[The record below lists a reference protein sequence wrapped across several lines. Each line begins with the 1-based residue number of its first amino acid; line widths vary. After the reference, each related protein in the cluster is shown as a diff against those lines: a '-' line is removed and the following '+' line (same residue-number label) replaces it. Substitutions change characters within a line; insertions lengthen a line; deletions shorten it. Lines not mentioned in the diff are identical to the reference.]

1 MFKKSDTDYPQPETT
16 TSTNPPRSNVAE
28 PRKEGAT
35 IGPSIAIK
43 GDLSG
48 DEDLIIQGRVEG
60 KIDLKQNNITIG
72 KNGRVKADV
81 YGKVICI
88 EGEVERNLFGQDQ
101 IVVRSSGNVRGNITA
116 PRVALEDGSRFK
128 GSIDMEPRA
137 ADKQKQA
144 APAEVKAMPKSEAG
158 SETKTTTPYRPEPS
172 ITRA

>member
-1 MFKKSDTDYPQPETT
+1 MFKKSDGDFPQTDPP
-16 TSTNPPRSNVAE
+16 TSFPRSTPTE
-28 PRKEGAT
+28 PRREGAT
-35 IGPSIAIK
+35 IGPSITIK

-48 DEDLIIQGRVEG
+48 DEDLMIQGRVEG

-88 EGEVERNLFGQDQ
+88 EGEVEGNLYGHDQ
-101 IVVRSSGNVRGNITA
+101 IVVRNSGNVRGNITA

-128 GSIDMEPRA
+128 GSIDMEPRV

-144 APAEVKAMPKSEAG
+144 APSEVKAMPKSEAG
-158 SETKTTTPYRPEPS
+158 SE
-172 ITRA
+172 

>member
-16 TSTNPPRSNVAE
+16 TSPTPPRSNAAE

-35 IGPSIAIK
+35 IGPSISIK
-43 GDLSG
+43 GDLTG
-48 DEDLIIQGRVEG
+48 DEDLMIQGRVEG

-81 YGKVICI
+81 YGKVISI
-88 EGEVERNLFGQDQ
+88 EGEVEGNLFGQDQ

-128 GSIDMEPRA
+128 GSIDMEPRV

-158 SETKTTTPYRPEPS
+158 SEAKTTTPYRPEPS
-172 ITRA
+172 LTRA

>member
-1 MFKKSDTDYPQPETT
+1 MFKKSDTDYAQPEAT
-16 TSTNPPRSNVAE
+16 TSTQPRSTPTE
-28 PRKEGAT
+28 SRKEGAT
-35 IGPSIAIK
+35 IGPSISIK

-48 DEDLIIQGRVEG
+48 DEDLMIQGRVEG
-60 KIDLKQNNITIG
+60 KIDLKQNNITVG

-81 YGKVICI
+81 YGKVISI
-88 EGEVERNLFGQDQ
+88 DGEVEGNLFGQDQ

-128 GSIDMEPRA
+128 GSIDMEPRV

-144 APAEVKAMPKSEAG
+144 APAEAKAIPKSEAG

-172 ITRA
+172 LTRA

>member
-1 MFKKSDTDYPQPETT
+1 MFKKSDTDYAQPEAT
-16 TSTNPPRSNVAE
+16 TSTQPRSTATE

-35 IGPSIAIK
+35 IGPSISIK

-60 KIDLKQNNITIG
+60 KIDLK
-72 KNGRVKADV
+72 
-81 YGKVICI
+81 
-88 EGEVERNLFGQDQ
+88 
-101 IVVRSSGNVRGNITA
+101 
-116 PRVALEDGSRFK
+116 RFK

-158 SETKTTTPYRPEPS
+158 SEAKTTAPYRPEPS
-172 ITRA
+172 VTRA

>member
-1 MFKKSDTDYPQPETT
+1 MFKKSDTDYTQPEPT
-16 TSTNPPRSNVAE
+16 TSTQPQSNPTE
-28 PRKEGAT
+28 LRKEGAT
-35 IGPSIAIK
+35 IGPSITIK

-48 DEDLIIQGRVEG
+48 DEDLMIQGRVEG

-88 EGEVERNLFGQDQ
+88 EGEVEGNLYGHDQ
-101 IVVRSSGNVRGNITA
+101 IVVRNSGNVRGNITA

-137 ADKQKQA
+137 DKQKPA
-144 APAEVKAMPKSEAG
+144 SAPAEAKAMPKSEAG
-158 SETKTTTPYRPEPS
+158 SEAKAATPYRPEPS
-172 ITRA
+172 TTRA